1 MKNILIITMVALMG
15 LNVTVNAAKKAD
27 KDANTEVI
35 TDSKEI
41 RGVVYDK
48 TTNESLAGA
57 VVMLNGQKVYTDL
70 EGNFTLKN
78 VDLNSELKISMIS
91 YQEKT
96 IKLDV
101 SNQKSVKILLS
112 QQ

>member
-1 MKNILIITMVALMG
+1 
-15 LNVTVNAAKKAD
+15 
-27 KDANTEVI
+27 
-35 TDSKEI
+35 
-41 RGVVYDK
+41 
-48 TTNESLAGA
+48 
-57 VVMLNGQKVYTDL
+57 MLNGQKVYTDL

>member
-1 MKNILIITMVALMG
+1 MKKLFIIAMVALMG
-15 LNVTVNAAKKAD
+15 LNVTVSAAKKAD
-27 KDANTEVI
+27 KEANTEVI
-35 TDSKEI
+35 ADSKEI
-41 RGVVYDK
+41 RGVVCDK

-57 VVMLNGQKVYTDL
+57 VVMLNGQKIYTDL
-70 EGNFTLKN
+70 EGNFILKN
-78 VDLNSELKISMIS
+78 VDTDSELKISMIS

-101 SNQKSVKILLS
+101 TGQKSIKILLS